1 MTRSLWKNIFID
13 NSLVKGINKKIIKIY
28 SRRSVIYPQYL
39 NKKVKIYNGNKFIP
53 IKITDNMIGHKFGEF
68 SLTRQIYVFKGKKK
82 IKKNK

>member
-13 NSLVKGINKKIIKIY
+13 NSLVKAVNKKIIKIY

-82 IKKNK
+82 GKKK